1 MATSTAGRAEV
12 SGWAVGF
19 AWFAA
24 SMLILIG
31 AFQFFE
37 GLAAVV
43 ENEFFVV
50 GPNYVYEFDVTAWGW
65 IHMILGVVVLIAG
78 WGVFSGKEWAR
89 AVGIAVATLVAIAQ
103 FFYIPY
109 YPIWAVLIIGLCVV
123 CIWALAAYT
132 SSAAEEFSA
141 GS

>member
-1 MATSTAGRAEV
+1 MATSTAGRADT
-12 SGWAVGF
+12 SSWAVGF

-24 SMLILIG
+24 AMLIMIG

-37 GLAAVV
+37 GLAAVI

-65 IHMILGVVVLIAG
+65 IHMILGVIVAFAG
-78 WGVFSGKEWAR
+78 WAVFSGQTWAR
-89 AVGIAVATLVAIAQ
+89 AVGITVAVISAIAQ

-109 YPIWAVLIIGLCVV
+109 YPIWAVLIIALCVA
-123 CIWALAAYT
+123 CIWGLAAFGRNDA
-132 SSAAEEFSA
+132 SEFST
-141 GS
+141 

>member
-1 MATSTAGRAEV
+1 MAVSTAGRAEA

-24 SMLILIG
+24 SMLMLIG

-37 GLAAVV
+37 GLAAVI

-65 IHMILGVVVLIAG
+65 IHMIIGVVVAVAG
-78 WGVFSGKEWAR
+78 WGVFSGRTWAR
-89 AVGIAVATLVAIAQ
+89 VTGIVVAGISAISQ

-109 YPIWAVLIIGLCVV
+109 YPIWAVLIIALCVC
-123 CIWALAAYT
+123 CIWALATYGRDT
-132 SSAAEEFSA
+132 AAEFRT
-141 GS
+141 

>member
-1 MATSTAGRAEV
+1 MAVSTAGRAEA

-24 SMLILIG
+24 SMLMLIG

-37 GLAAVV
+37 GLAAVI

-65 IHMILGVVVLIAG
+65 IHMIVGVVVAFAG
-78 WGVFSGKEWAR
+78 WAVFSGRTWAR
-89 AVGIAVATLVAIAQ
+89 VTGIVVAGLSAISQ

-109 YPIWAVLIIGLCVV
+109 YPIWAVLIIALCVC
-123 CIWALAAYT
+123 CIWALATYGRDTAD
-132 SSAAEEFSA
+132 EFRA
-141 GS
+141 

>member
-1 MATSTAGRAEV
+1 MATSTAGSGEST

-24 SMLILIG
+24 SMLVLIG

-37 GLAAVV
+37 GLAAVL

-50 GPNYVYEFDVTAWGW
+50 GPNYVYEIDVTAWGW
-65 IHMILGVVVLIAG
+65 IHMLIGAIVFFAG
-78 WGVFSGKEWAR
+78 WAAFTGRTWAR
-89 AVGIAVATLVAIAQ
+89 AVGIAVALISAISQ

-109 YPIWAVLIIGLCVV
+109 YPVWSVLIIALCVA
-123 CIWALAAYT
+123 CIWALASYGKAVASEY
-132 SSAAEEFSA
+132 
-141 GS
+141 